1 MLFIKYKLQY
11 LICFFNYYILYY
23 FVLLYYFV
31 FLYYPIAVFRRNP

>member
-23 FVLLYYFV
+23 FV